1 MTAGMGTPS
10 LAELLDVRELTPDR
24 WVADAPAPGRHNGL
38 YGGQVAAQALIAA
51 ARTVAAE
58 RAPHSLHGYFL
69 RRGDARLPVVFD
81 VERDRDGHSYSART
95 VAARQEDRVIFRLAA
110 SFSRPEEGPDRQA
123 IGMPEVRGPEE
134 SQPLPAILTGVEVRD
149 PDPST
154 ERQHPMRTWV
164 RAPDTASPSAGEA
177 EALHAAAALVYVSDL
192 FSGLA
197 NLMGPRV
204 RSMAS
209 LDHAVWFHRP
219 ARMDD
224 WVLMDHVGT
233 SVAAGRGWYTSTL
246 FDRSG
251 AALASCAQEMV
262 IREARG
268 PEGS

>member
-1 MTAGMGTPS
+1 MTAAEGTP
-10 LAELLDVRELTPDR
+10 LPELLSVREVGPDR
-24 WVADAPAPGRHNGL
+24 WLADALAPGRHNGL
-38 YGGQVAAQALIAA
+38 YGGQVAAQALVAA

-69 RRGDARLPVVFD
+69 RRGDARLPVLFD

-95 VAARQEDRVIFRLAA
+95 VVARQEDRVVFRMAA
-110 SFSRPEEGPDRQA
+110 SFAGREDGPDRQA
-123 IGMPEVRGPEE
+123 VAMPPVRAPED
-134 SQPLPAILTGVEVRD
+134 SQPLPPTLTGVEVRD
-149 PDPST
+149 PEPSA

-164 RAPDTASPSAGEA
+164 RAPGADAGDPLHSAA
-177 EALHAAAALVYVSDL
+177 VLVYVSDL

-197 NLMGPRV
+197 HLMGPRV

-219 ARMDD
+219 VRMDD

-233 SVAAGRGWYTSTL
+233 SVAAGRGWYSSTL
-246 FDRSG
+246 FDRTG

-268 PEGS
+268 PGDG